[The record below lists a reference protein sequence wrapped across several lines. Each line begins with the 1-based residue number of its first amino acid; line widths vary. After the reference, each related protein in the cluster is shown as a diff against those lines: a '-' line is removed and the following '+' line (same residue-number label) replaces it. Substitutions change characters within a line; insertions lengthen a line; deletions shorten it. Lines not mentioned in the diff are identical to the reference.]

1 MWYIVLLGVDL
12 QEGIPVTMSMYD
24 MFYLFPFPFPL
35 VQCKKEVSFVI
46 RGLRRVFGVI

>member
-24 MFYLFPFPFPL
+24 MFYLFPIPL
-35 VQCKKEVSFVI
+35 LVRKESSIVI
-46 RGLRRVFGVI
+46 RSLRRVFVVI